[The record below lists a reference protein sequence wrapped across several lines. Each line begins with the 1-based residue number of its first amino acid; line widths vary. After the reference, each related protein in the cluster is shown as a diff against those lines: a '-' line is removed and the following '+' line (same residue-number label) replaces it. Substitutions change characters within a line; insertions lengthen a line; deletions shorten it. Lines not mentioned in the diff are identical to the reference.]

1 MRKNSM
7 GSHDYVQTLKGQKL
21 RFPDFDR
28 LLDGWPRGISPHYE
42 DVKQIH
48 DKELEQLLG
57 TGTKRLE
64 TLIAAE
70 CSLNAATWWPN
81 SSFDAIRFASHLVAW
96 LYVWD
101 NETDSPEFNPEVCL
115 NWDAGQR
122 FRAETL
128 DHIRAYLS
136 DDNDS
141 DDSDDSNSNSNSNS
155 SNGHSSTT
163 LRAETISS
171 ALGSFNPVGE
181 PAAFRMTR
189 GQRQLFLQELVRYVV
204 ATGEEQRSELSGVAP
219 TIHDYLPVRMGT
231 SGVESIAVCIECVLG
246 RPSTLLQL
254 ESKADPASSFHRY
267 MVNVDLGDELRA
279 DPDVQTIFAETN
291 CIISL
296 MNDAFSLQR
305 ELQFPFYNNAVAVLY
320 HEHQDLQAAVDQ
332 TYELVKGSVARLNA
346 SAARLLEH
354 HPDRRADLEAF
365 ITGAQTMCTGNIEWS
380 IRNKRYNLGF
390 TKCDGTAEIVI

>member
-81 SSFDAIRFASHLVAW
+81 SSFDAIRFASYLVAW

-115 NWDAGQR
+115 NWDAGER

-128 DHIRAYLS
+128 DHIKAYLS
-136 DDNDS
+136 DKDS
-141 DDSDDSNSNSNSNS
+141 NLSAEESDSDDSNSN
-155 SNGHSSTT
+155 HSSSHSSPT
-163 LRAETISS
+163 LRAEAISS

-189 GQRQLFLQELVRYVV
+189 GQRQLFLQELIRYVV

-231 SGVESIAVCIECVLG
+231 SGVESIAVCIE
-246 RPSTLLQL
+246 
-254 ESKADPASSFHRY
+254 Y
-267 MVNVDLGDELRA
+267 MVNVDLGDALRA

-332 TYELVKGSVARLNA
+332 TYEIVKGSVARLNA
-346 SAARLLEH
+346 SAARLLQH
-354 HPDRRADLEAF
+354 HRDRRADLEAF